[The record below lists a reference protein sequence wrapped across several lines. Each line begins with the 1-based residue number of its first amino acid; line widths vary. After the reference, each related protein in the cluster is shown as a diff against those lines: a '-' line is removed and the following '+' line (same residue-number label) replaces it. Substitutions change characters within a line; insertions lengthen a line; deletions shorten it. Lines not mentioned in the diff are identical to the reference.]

1 MTTVTKFFEDNIKRL
16 GSANRD
22 PLAWNLNYGLLALAK
37 QIDEIEQR
45 QRATERALQ
54 DLAAQIRSQTR

>member
-16 GSANRD
+16 GSADRD
-22 PLAWNLNYGLLALAK
+22 PLAWNLNCGLFALAK
-37 QIDEIEQR
+37 QMDEIEQR

-54 DLAAQIRSQTR
+54 DLAAQIRAQTR